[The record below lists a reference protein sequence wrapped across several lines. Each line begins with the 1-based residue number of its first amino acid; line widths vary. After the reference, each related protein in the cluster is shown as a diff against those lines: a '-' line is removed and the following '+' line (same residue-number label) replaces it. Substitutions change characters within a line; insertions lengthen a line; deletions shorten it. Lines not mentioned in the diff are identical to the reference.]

1 MDLSRCADFNPSSAL
16 STKTINQNRNSSD
29 RFTSCRK
36 HFESKIRIL
45 TLPKVPELDS
55 KKFLLDENFLPKLN
69 FWLKTFFE
77 TRKGKGYWNRANMG
91 FKTGMFK
98 YFNELDED
106 CSGFLEPEEITS
118 KLEIVCYK
126 NLNT

>member
-1 MDLSRCADFNPSSAL
+1 MIDLQAVENISNPKSEYWPY
-16 STKTINQNRNSSD
+16 Q
-29 RFTSCRK
+29 
-36 HFESKIRIL
+36 
-45 TLPKVPELDS
+45 KVPELDS

-106 CSGFLEPEEITS
+106 CSGFLEPDEITS

-126 NLNT
+126 DFST